1 MKVTSQGIWFEFA
14 GSHNTDPFASQD
26 NEIVPDEDRQVFA
39 CPSCAGVNITL
50 QGRCVV
56 CTDCGWSSCVL

>member
-1 MKVTSQGIWFEFA
+1 MYDPPIDETGHKGTFE
-14 GSHNTDPFASQD
+14 DLD
-26 NEIVPDEDRQVFA
+26 YEVIPDEERREFT
-39 CPSCAGVNITL
+39 CPSCAGVNIII

>member
-1 MKVTSQGIWFEFA
+1 MSNFTDELEYIPTFDERGRSTDENGILE
-14 GSHNTDPFASQD
+14 D
-26 NEIVPDEDRQVFA
+26 DERRVFS

-56 CTDCGWSSCVL
+56 CTDCGWSSCEL

>member
-1 MKVTSQGIWFEFA
+1 MSDFTNELGYVPTYDEGGRS
-14 GSHNTDPFASQD
+14 TDGD
-26 NEIVPDEDRQVFA
+26 NETVPDEERQEFT
-39 CPSCAGVNITL
+39 CPSCAGVNIII